1 MFLNKSFGWGGCFC
15 DMMKISNYLLRY
27 FTMTNTRVMILE
39 GQNGQSFFLKETLL
53 AEGLADSVTLVNQAN
68 QAIDLLRSLPYD
80 LVVINLVEAWEQG
93 LRLSFW
99 LSQYD
104 SSCPTI
110 LIIPLDL
117 DRALPTN
124 GAFNILTEP
133 LSLRDFA
140 AEVRVIL
147 QPQGTAVAAPSNIS
161 SFFNLPGLP
170 EWSGGPLN
178 HEYAGFWS
186 PYTQSLLS

>member
-1 MFLNKSFGWGGCFC
+1 MA
-15 DMMKISNYLLRY
+15 
-27 FTMTNTRVMILE
+27 NTRVMILE

-53 AEGLADSVTLVNQAN
+53 AEKLADGVTLVNQAI

-93 LRLSFW
+93 LHLSFW

-104 SSCPTI
+104 SSCPII
-110 LIIPLDL
+110 LIIPSDL
-117 DRALPTN
+117 DRPLPTN
-124 GAFNILTEP
+124 GSFNILTEP

-147 QPQGTAVAAPSNIS
+147 QPQGVAVAAPSNFS
-161 SFFNLPGLP
+161 DFFNSPGLP
-170 EWSGGPLN
+170 GWSGGPLN
-178 HEYAGFWS
+178 QDYAGFWS